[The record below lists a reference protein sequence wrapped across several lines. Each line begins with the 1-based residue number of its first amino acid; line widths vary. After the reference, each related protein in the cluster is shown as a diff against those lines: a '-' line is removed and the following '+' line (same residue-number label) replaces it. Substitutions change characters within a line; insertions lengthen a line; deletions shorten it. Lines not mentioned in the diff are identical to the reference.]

1 MNMESILKNRKSVR
15 EFKNKKISNKLL
27 EQILDIVSDLNA
39 GLISGDLKFK
49 LYENG
54 GNLYDKLSGKGGYH
68 GVMIE
73 SPHYIVVERANDERD
88 TIINSAYYTEK
99 LITKLVDLE
108 IDNCWVSVGSVS
120 DYVKEQTF
128 GDKSKIVDYVIA
140 IGYGVR
146 SKAFDGIKS
155 STRKGVEELVFEK
168 DLDNPYDIEDL
179 ARRGLKD
186 LFYYSTFAPSTK
198 NRQPWKFI
206 IDENK
211 VRILAEYDE
220 WEDSILIDIGII
232 MYYFEYL
239 ANKTGISERWTFI
252 DSNVFIKDGKK
263 YTEIAEFKL

>member
-1 MNMESILKNRKSVR
+1 MNMENILKNRKSVR
-15 EFKNKKISNKLL
+15 QFKNRKISNKLL
-27 EQILDIVSDLNA
+27 EQILGMISDLNA
-39 GLISGDLKFK
+39 GLISGNIKFR

-54 GNLYDKLSGKGGYH
+54 GHLYDKLSGKGGYH

-73 SPHYIVVERANDERD
+73 SPHYIVVERSNNERD

-99 LITKLVDLE
+99 LITKLVELE
-108 IDNCWVSVGSVS
+108 IDNCWVSLASVE
-120 DYVKEQTF
+120 DYIIQDAF
-128 GDKSKIVDYVIA
+128 GDKSETIDYVIA

-155 STRKGVEELVFEK
+155 SSRKAVEDLVFDK
-168 DLDNPYDIEDL
+168 DLDKPYDIEEL

-206 IDENK
+206 IDGSE
-211 VRILAEYDE
+211 VRLLAEYDE
-220 WEDSILIDIGII
+220 WEDSILTDIGII
-232 MYYFEYL
+232 MYYFKYL
-239 ANKTGISERWTFI
+239 ANKTGISEKWKFI
-252 DSNVFIKDGKK
+252 ESNVFIKDGKK